1 MEKIL
6 ALVKKE
12 VSRFLSVSNAD
23 VSSRHSY
30 FFLLPIERPF
40 IGGQIINKT
49 HKAELVIIPSYLTS
63 VSCFCFF
70 LFLFF
75 SKKADRW

>member
-12 VSRFLSVSNAD
+12 VSRFLTVSNAD
-23 VSSRHSY
+23 VSSRHSF
-30 FFLLPIERPF
+30 FFLLLIERPF
-40 IGGQIINKT
+40 VGGQIINKA

-63 VSCFCFF
+63 VSGGIVFF
-70 LFLFF
+70 FF
-75 SKKADRW
+75 SKKAELW